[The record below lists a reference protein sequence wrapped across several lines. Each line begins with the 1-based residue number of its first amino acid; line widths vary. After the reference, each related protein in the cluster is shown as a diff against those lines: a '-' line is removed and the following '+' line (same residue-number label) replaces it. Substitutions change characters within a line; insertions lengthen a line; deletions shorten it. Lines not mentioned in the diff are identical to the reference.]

1 MKQGTVLEADRYK
14 YIARV
19 VNKEGKLKD
28 HVQQVRQKSSKL
40 ILEINAIGAKSQ
52 VGTEKVRGKIK
63 RYETCLVPVML
74 NGLAAWGKHAGKRY
88 R

>member
-1 MKQGTVLEADRYK
+1 MLEADRYK

-28 HVQQVRQKSSKL
+28 HVKQVRQKSSKL

-52 VGTEKVRGKIK
+52 VGTEKIK
-63 RYETCLVPVML
+63 REDKTI
-74 NGLAAWGKHAGKRY
+74 
-88 R
+88 